1 MEYYLISF
9 IISFIIFGLIQIY
22 EYKKINEKND
32 SDEKYSLIT
41 MNNAL
46 LILILYIVTT
56 ISCYYLNVSNWKF
69 LNNIKK
75 VIDVKKTSGGTTTDI
90 TEIEDF
96 DPKILSKINDNFNV
110 GFEPFDDEASS
121 ISSLSSTSVKNI

>member
-22 EYKKINEKND
+22 EYKKINEKDDNY
-32 SDEKYSLIT
+32 EKYSLMN

-46 LILILYIVTT
+46 LILVLYIVIT
-56 ISCYYLNVSNWKF
+56 ITCYYLNISNWKF
-69 LNNIKK
+69 FKK
-75 VIDVKKTSGGTTTDI
+75 VVEVKKTSGGTTADTMDI
-90 TEIEDF
+90 EEF

-110 GFEPFDDEASS
+110 GFEPFDDTSS
-121 ISSLSSTSVKNI
+121 ISSLSSSSVKNI

>member
-22 EYKKINEKND
+22 EYKKINEKDDNY
-32 SDEKYSLIT
+32 EKYSLIN

-46 LILILYIVTT
+46 LILVLYIVIT
-56 ISCYYLNVSNWKF
+56 ITCYYLNISNWKF
-69 LNNIKK
+69 FKK
-75 VIDVKKTSGGTTTDI
+75 VVEVKKTSGGTTADTMDI
-90 TEIEDF
+90 EEF

-110 GFEPFDDEASS
+110 GFEPFDDTSS
-121 ISSLSSTSVKNI
+121 ISSLSSSSVKNI

>member
-22 EYKKINEKND
+22 EYKKINEKDDNY
-32 SDEKYSLIT
+32 EKYSLIN

-46 LILILYIVTT
+46 LILVLYIVIT
-56 ISCYYLNVSNWKF
+56 ITCYYLNISNWNF
-69 LNNIKK
+69 FKK
-75 VIDVKKTSGGTTTDI
+75 VVEVKKTSGGTTADTMDI
-90 TEIEDF
+90 EEF

-110 GFEPFDDEASS
+110 GFEPFDDTSS
-121 ISSLSSTSVKNI
+121 ISSLSSSSVKNI

>member
-22 EYKKINEKND
+22 EYKKINEKDDNY
-32 SDEKYSLIT
+32 EKYSLMN

-46 LILILYIVTT
+46 LILVLYIVIT
-56 ISCYYLNVSNWKF
+56 ITCYYLNISNLKF
-69 LNNIKK
+69 FKK
-75 VIDVKKTSGGTTTDI
+75 VVEVKKTSGGTTADTMDI
-90 TEIEDF
+90 EEF

-110 GFEPFDDEASS
+110 GFEPFDDTSS
-121 ISSLSSTSVKNI
+121 ISSLSSSSVKNI